1 MTEPSPPS
9 PPPVPPVP
17 PQPTAQPQLQ
27 PQPPPLEKPGWLA
40 RGATALSLL
49 ACYGTLIVVAGLSA
63 LGVTIAINLQVWA
76 AAIVIFA
83 VVAVLGVGLGA
94 RRHGVW
100 WPLILAVLGAALV
113 ACAMYL
119 PGRIEGIAGIAGIS
133 ARVVEIAGF
142 AALIIAA
149 VWDWRLC
156 KASA

>member
-1 MTEPSPPS
+1 M
-9 PPPVPPVP
+9 
-17 PQPTAQPQLQ
+17 
-27 PQPPPLEKPGWLA
+27 
-40 RGATALSLL
+40 SLV

-63 LGVTIAINLQVWA
+63 LGVTIAINLHVWA

-113 ACAMYL
+113 AFAMYL
-119 PGRIEGIAGIAGIS
+119 PDRIAGIAGIS

>member
-1 MTEPSPPS
+1 M
-9 PPPVPPVP
+9 
-17 PQPTAQPQLQ
+17 
-27 PQPPPLEKPGWLA
+27 
-40 RGATALSLL
+40 
-49 ACYGTLIVVAGLSA
+49 AGLSA
-63 LGVTIAINLQVWA
+63 LGVTIAINLHVWA

-83 VVAVLGVGLGA
+83 VIAVLGVGLGA

-133 ARVVEIAGF
+133 GISARVVEIAGF

-149 VWDWRLC
+149 LGDWRLSR
-156 KASA
+156 ASA